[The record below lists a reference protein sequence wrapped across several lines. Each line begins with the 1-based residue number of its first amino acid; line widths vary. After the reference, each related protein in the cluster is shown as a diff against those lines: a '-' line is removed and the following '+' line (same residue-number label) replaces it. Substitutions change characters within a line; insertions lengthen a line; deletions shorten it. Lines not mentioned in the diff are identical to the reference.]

1 MKKNLLFTLAALLLS
16 VASFALPPITGIFG
30 TCIGNMTTLIDSGAT
45 GGTWSSSNTSIAT
58 INSTSGAVYGVAA
71 GTATITYTLG
81 SSYVTA
87 AFTVSAAPAAIT
99 GIPSSLCPGSTVT
112 LSNATSGGTWS
123 SSNMYVATIGA
134 ATGIATAVHSG
145 TSTIY
150 YTLGTGCSATATLTV
165 ASTSLTDSIYGSSYI
180 CAGSSTTFTIA
191 TTGGTWSSS
200 NASVATV
207 GAGSGVVTGVTA
219 GSAIITYSVSGSCG
233 TMTATKYVSV
243 SASTSAGTITG
254 TTAVNVGATTALHDA
269 VTGGTWSSS
278 ATGIASINTSTGIV
292 YGVSPGTATITYSV
306 TGCGGTVTTTTT
318 VTVSAFG
325 GISGNVVLGS
335 GSFYGNIKVWLITY
349 NSSTM
354 ILQAVDSVML
364 TCSGTSAFYQFAS
377 PATDSYRVKAAV
389 IDTFSSTTG
398 YIPTYH
404 DTSYYWY
411 TANVINHTAGTA
423 DINKD
428 IHMAY
433 GTVTTGPGFIGGNVT
448 TGANKGTSTSIPA
461 VGLQMYAVNTTTNT
475 MVQKVKTD
483 ASGNYSFSNLPV
495 GQTYMIFP
503 EALNYRTFAYTG
515 INLTA
520 SAPSLTAA
528 SFVQHTVSK
537 TITPIFVNV
546 VTLANNDVTIAA
558 YPNPV
563 SSKLN
568 ILWSAATIENA
579 AVTLSDIT
587 GNEIYRSTINMNGTG
602 STQIDLSG
610 FANGLYII
618 NVKGSALNY
627 TNKVQVQH

>member
-1 MKKNLLFTLAALLLS
+1 MKKNLLFTLVALLLS
-16 VASFALPPITGIFG
+16 VASFALPSITGTMG
-30 TCIGNMTTLIDSGAT
+30 TCVGNTSYLVDSGST

-58 INSTSGAVYGVAA
+58 VNSTSGAVYGVAA
-71 GTATITYTLG
+71 GSATITYTLG
-81 SSYVTA
+81 SAYVTA
-87 AFTVSAAPAAIT
+87 AFTVTAAPAAIT
-99 GIPSSLCPGSTVT
+99 GIPSTLCPGSTVT
-112 LSNATSGGTWS
+112 LSDATSGGTWS
-123 SSNMYVATIGA
+123 SSSMYVATIGSS
-134 ATGIATAVHSG
+134 TGIATAVHSG
-145 TSTIY
+145 TTTIH
-150 YTLGTGCSATATLTV
+150 YTLGTGCSASATLTV
-165 ASTSLTDSIYGSSYI
+165 TSTTLTDSILGSSYV
-180 CAGSSTTFTIA
+180 CAGSTTTLTIA

-200 NASVATV
+200 NLSVATV
-207 GAGSGVVTGVTA
+207 GASTGIVTGVAA
-219 GSAIITYSVSGSCG
+219 GYAIITYSISGSCG

-243 SASTSAGTITG
+243 AATTSAGTITG
-254 TTAVNVGATTALHDA
+254 TTAVNVGATTTLHDV

-278 ATGIASINTSTGIV
+278 ASGIASINATSGVV

-364 TCSGTSAFYQFAS
+364 TCSGTTAFYQFTS

-411 TANVINHTAGTA
+411 TANVINHTSGTA
-423 DINKD
+423 DVNED

-433 GTVTTGPGFIGGNVT
+433 GAVTTGPGFIGGNVS

-461 VGLQMYAVNTTTNT
+461 VGLQIYVVNTTTNT
-475 MVQKVKTD
+475 LVQKTMTD

-503 EALNYRTFAYTG
+503 EALNYRTYAYTG

-520 SAPSLTAA
+520 STPSLTAA

-546 VTLANNDVTIAA
+546 VTVTNNDVTIAA

-568 ILWSAATIENA
+568 ILWNAATIENA
-579 AVTLSDIT
+579 AITLSDIT
-587 GNEIYRSTINMNGTG
+587 GNEIYKSTINMNGTG
-602 STQIDLSG
+602 STQIDLSS

-618 NVKGSALNY
+618 NVKGNALNY